1 MPNIDTIS
9 VGLTADTSGFKKQ
22 IGEADK
28 MAKSFGKAL
37 TGSLVS
43 AATSGKGLT
52 EVFSTLAIKLSSMA
66 LKSALTPLTQGLT
79 SGLFG
84 GGSGAGAN
92 VDVPFAQGGVVS
104 APSYFPM
111 SSGQTGVMGEAGH
124 EAIMPLSRTS
134 DGRLGVKTEGGKTG
148 TNIIFNVQATDAASF
163 KRSEQDINAMLAR
176 AVGRGN
182 RSL

>member
-1 MPNIDTIS
+1 MTNIDTIS
-9 VGLTADTSGFKKQ
+9 VALTADTSGFKKQ
-22 IGEADK
+22 IGEAEK
-28 MAKSFGKAL
+28 QAKSFGKAL

-52 EVFSTLAIKLSSMA
+52 DIFSTLAMKLSSMA
-66 LKSALTPLTQGLT
+66 LKSALTPLTQGF
-79 SGLFG
+79 SGGLFG
-84 GGSGAGAN
+84 GGGAGSN

-134 DGRLGVKTEGGKTG
+134 DGRLGVKTEGKSNM
-148 TNIIFNVQATDAASF
+148 NIVFNVQATDAASF